1 MDHRAGVRPGRGA
14 GLLLFLR
21 AEPLQAA
28 HHLAPHAQTHHH
40 AARRARTP
48 RRPRHPA
55 PLPAARLTAAQYAAL
70 RTALRQ
76 PHHALHR
83 RQVEDGG
90 AACGDRPGEAPHP
103 HPVLHLLRRHNG
115 LPPARRAGRESP
127 ARGRGAHPLR
137 RRGVQ
142 RREKVL
148 FRGDA
153 PRGNRGVRVPARQVP
168 AFHQQGQLPQPPQN
182 SRHRRL
188 RRLHRR
194 HEHRRPS
201 AARNG
206 AHGATPTSGSRA
218 AARRGCR
225 RRS

>member
-21 AEPLQAA
+21 TEPLQAA

-40 AARRARTP
+40 AARRGSRRRTA
-48 RRPRHPA
+48 RHPGRA
-55 PLPAARLTAAQYAAL
+55 PPAGPAARRDDPL
-70 RTALRQ
+70 RAALRQ

-103 HPVLHLLRRHNG
+103 HPVLHLLRRHDG

-194 HEHRRPS
+194 HEHRRPLRPRHGVGIV
-201 AARNG
+201 AR
-206 AHGATPTSGSRA
+206 HPLPA